1 MSQDTDK
8 LFGLKE
14 IPPEESLIEY
24 PSRFPIK
31 VMAVNQDELVPV
43 LVEIVRLHD
52 PDFDHETVE
61 MRPSSKGNYMGLTFS
76 VWVTS
81 REQLDNI
88 YRALHAHEWVKVV
101 L

>member
-1 MSQDTDK
+1 MSQDTEK

-14 IPPEESLIEY
+14 IAPEDSLIEY

-31 VMAVNQDELVPV
+31 VMAVNQEELVPV
-43 LVEIVRLHD
+43 LVEIVRQHD

-61 MRPSSKGNYMGLTFS
+61 QRPSSKGNYMGLTFS

-81 REQLDNI
+81 REQLDNM

>member
-1 MSQDTDK
+1 MSNDADK

-14 IPPEESLIEY
+14 IAPEDSLIEY

-31 VMAVNQDELVPV
+31 VMAVSQDELVPT

-61 MRPSSKGNYMGLTFS
+61 IRPSAKGNYMGLTFS

-81 REQLDNI
+81 REQLDNL